1 MISIFRFYSNKCTF
15 LLSISLFLYA
25 RIVFIEEKYFN
36 LTLHVMFVNLKHSNH
51 NAVQDT

>member
-1 MISIFRFYSNKCTF
+1 MISIFRFYSNKCPF

-36 LTLHVMFVNLKHSNH
+36 LTLHVMFVNLKHSNYS
-51 NAVQDT
+51 AVQVT